1 MKYTLTLIAALVTL
15 LAPGKITNA
24 EISDPLLAQRAQ
36 GVYLNISNVKNEDTL
51 LSLMEH
57 VKEQGLTTIVFD
69 IKEKYVYFNSSHG
82 KLAKDAGLVLSLYDL
97 HLLIAEAKKQGIY
110 TIARYVAVKDK
121 ALGDTI
127 PSTRIKHPLT
137 GARLD
142 SEWVEPSHK
151 TVLEY
156 NRQLITEVAASGVDE
171 INLDYIRY
179 PTDNIS
185 ALSHMS
191 TAEKIVHL
199 EAFVRMAR
207 RAIDTVGYDTKLGIS
222 TYAILGWYYESSL
235 VNTAQDVKR
244 FAPFVDVI
252 SPMAYP
258 GTFAEGAYF
267 NPDLHPR
274 SRMYYLVNR
283 TLEGY
288 KEVLGEEHAWKL
300 RPWIQGYYA
309 SPNDMVDQMDAVY
322 AAGLCGF
329 TVWSQGNYYDSLYK
343 GYAKWDT
350 PVPEHCRVQH
360 IAELSND

>member
-1 MKYTLTLIAALVTL
+1 VKYILTLVIGLLVL
-15 LAPGKITNA
+15 FIPGAITNA
-24 EISDPLLAQRAQ
+24 EILDSMQAQRVK
-36 GVYLNISNVKNEDTL
+36 GIYLNINNTKNAEFATTVIQKTKQRG
-51 LSLMEH
+51 LS
-57 VKEQGLTTIVFD
+57 TIVFD
-69 IKEKYVYFNSSHG
+69 VKERYVYFNSEHG
-82 KLAKDAGLVLSLYDL
+82 EIAKDAGLVLSLYDL
-97 HLLIAEAKKQGIY
+97 KALIVEAKKEGIY

-121 ALGDTI
+121 ALGDAL
-127 PSTRIKHPLT
+127 PETRIKHPIT

-142 SEWVEPSHK
+142 SEWVEPSNV

-156 NRQLITEVAASGVDE
+156 NRQLITEVAKAGVDE

-179 PTDNIS
+179 PTDNIA
-185 ALSHMS
+185 ALSNMT
-191 TAEKIVHL
+191 TAEKVVHL

-222 TYAILGWYYESSL
+222 TYAILGWYYDSSL
-235 VNTAQDVKR
+235 INTAQDVKR

-267 NPDLHPR
+267 NPALHPR
-274 SRMYYLVNR
+274 SRMYYLVHR

-300 RPWIQGYYA
+300 RPWIQGYYTTA
-309 SPNDMVDQMDAVY
+309 NDMVEQMDAVY

-329 TVWSQGNYYDSLYK
+329 TVWSQGNYYGSLYSGLK
-343 GYAKWDT
+343 RWDT
-350 PVPEHCRVQH
+350 PAPEHCLPQRV
-360 IAELSND
+360 AELSNG

>member
-15 LAPGKITNA
+15 LAPGEITNA

-36 GVYLNISNVKNEDTL
+36 GIYLNITNVKNADFTTTVL
-51 LSLMEH
+51 QRLRDR
-57 VKEQGLTTIVFD
+57 GLTTVVFD
-69 IKEKYVYFNSSHG
+69 VKDKYVYFDSQDG
-82 KLAKDAGLVLSLYDL
+82 ELAKEAGLVLSLYDL
-97 HLLIAEAKKQGIY
+97 HDLIAEAKKDGIY
-110 TIARYVAVKDK
+110 TIARFVAVKDK
-121 ALGDTI
+121 ALGDAL
-127 PSTRIKHPLT
+127 PDTRIKHPLT
-137 GARLD
+137 KVGLD
-142 SEWVEPSHK
+142 SEWVEPSHE

-156 NRQLITEVAASGVDE
+156 NRQLITEVARSGVDE

-185 ALSHMS
+185 SLSHMT
-191 TAEKIVHL
+191 TAEKVVHL

-222 TYAILGWYYESSL
+222 TYAILGWYYDSSMI
-235 VNTAQDVKR
+235 NTAQDVKR

-258 GTFAEGAYF
+258 GTFAKGAYF
-267 NPDLHPR
+267 DPSLHPR
-274 SRMYYLVNR
+274 SRMYYLVHR

-300 RPWIQGYYA
+300 RPWIQGYYTTA
-309 SPNDMVDQMDAVY
+309 EEMVEQMDAVY

-329 TVWSQGNYYDSLYK
+329 TVWSQGNYYSSLYS
-343 GYAKWDT
+343 GIQKWDT
-350 PVPEHCRVQH
+350 PVPEKCVVQH
-360 IAELSND
+360 VAELSND